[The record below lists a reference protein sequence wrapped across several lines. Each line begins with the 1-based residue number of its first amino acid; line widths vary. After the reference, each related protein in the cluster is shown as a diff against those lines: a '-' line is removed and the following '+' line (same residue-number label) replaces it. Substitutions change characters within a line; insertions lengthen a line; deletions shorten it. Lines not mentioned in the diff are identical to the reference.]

1 MKTLNSLSIFSSF
14 STPFLIFF
22 KLCPWSVNS
31 SHLSFNT
38 NIKGC
43 NRINIKFEDQIKK
56 NKSKIKCE
64 EMNNV
69 FSTIKHPHIL
79 VFFFIVIIII

>member
-1 MKTLNSLSIFSSF
+1 
-14 STPFLIFF
+14 
-22 KLCPWSVNS
+22 
-31 SHLSFNT
+31 LSFNT